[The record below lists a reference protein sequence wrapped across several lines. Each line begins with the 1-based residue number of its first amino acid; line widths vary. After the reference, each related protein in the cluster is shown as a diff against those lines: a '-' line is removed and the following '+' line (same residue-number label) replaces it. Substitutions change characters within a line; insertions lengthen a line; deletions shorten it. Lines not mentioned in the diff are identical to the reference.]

1 MVLRD
6 VISKLIFKK
15 DKIMGGMEER
25 RAMRGLAIEIILSIL
40 SWEFVRD
47 LVLILRSKWE
57 KTAEIRVF
65 LSSRE

>member
-6 VISKLIFKK
+6 VIRRLSFKK

-25 RAMRGLAIEIILSIL
+25 RAMIVLAIEIILSIL
-40 SWEFVRD
+40 CWEIVQD
-47 LVLILRSKWE
+47 LVVIFLPKWE
-57 KTAEIRVF
+57 KTWENQVF